1 VEPGHTRN
9 PPGWNMVMRQR
20 TIQHAGFLF
29 LLVVVTL
36 AFGVLIANFITP
48 VFWAAVLAIVFRP
61 VERWLGM
68 RFGYKR
74 PNLSA
79 ALTTVLVVLV
89 VFIPLGF
96 VGVAVSREAVDIYKR
111 FTSGELAVSDAID
124 RGVPAL
130 VRLGAQVG
138 ITPSTV
144 RANITDAAST
154 IAQFLASRAVSA
166 GQNAVRAFGQ
176 FFLML
181 YVLYF
186 FLRDGDQLLLTIA
199 RALPLGDARERALFE
214 RFTAVTRATL
224 KGTLVVGAVQGTLG
238 AIFFALLGLE
248 GPVFWGAMMW
258 ACSLIPVIGPTII
271 WLPAAIF
278 LLLTGA
284 IAKGLLLLGLG
295 TFVIALADN
304 IIRPILVGRETRMP
318 DFLVLLSTLGGLTLF
333 GLSGFVAG
341 PAIAALFITA
351 WDMFAREYGPTDR
364 TTRPVASE

>member
-1 VEPGHTRN
+1 VEPRDAGPTGIRR
-9 PPGWNMVMRQR
+9 PFVRQR

-29 LLVVVTL
+29 LLVLVTL
-36 AFGVLIANFITP
+36 AFGVLISNFVTV

-61 VERWLGM
+61 VERALDT
-68 RFGYKR
+68 RFGNKR
-74 PNLSA
+74 PNASA

-96 VGVAVSREAVDIYKR
+96 IGVAVSREAVDIYQR
-111 FTSGELAVSDAID
+111 FSSGELAVSDAID
-124 RGVPAL
+124 RWVPAL

-138 ITPSTV
+138 ITPATV
-144 RANITDAAST
+144 RTNVADAATS
-154 IAQFLASRAVSA
+154 IAQFLASGAVTA

-181 YVLYF
+181 YVLFF
-186 FLRDGDQLLLTIA
+186 FLRDGDQLLRAIA

-258 ACSLIPVIGPTII
+258 AGSLIPVIGPTII
-271 WLPAAIF
+271 WLPASIY

-284 IAKGLLLLGLG
+284 VAKGLLLLGLG
-295 TFVIALADN
+295 TFGIALADN
-304 IIRPILVGRETRMP
+304 ILRPILVGRETRMP
-318 DFLVLLSTLGGLTLF
+318 DYVVLLSTLGGLGLF

-351 WDMFAREYGPTDR
+351 WDMFAREYATSDR
-364 TTRPVASE
+364 TTKA